1 MLGRIIPRLRVG
13 LVCKASKRI
22 IMDLYKQQQFG
33 FFLQTATERYVARLE
48 ERFRGSDGAL
58 EMLRQDPNAEGVT
71 LDGFTDAVFDDF
83 LLANVEGACFV
94 LQALPKRKI
103 ETNEPGTVESTV
115 IAMAKKLFAEL
126 LLQKTIES
134 LEQHSGYQS
143 V

>member
-1 MLGRIIPRLRVG
+1 
-13 LVCKASKRI
+13 
-22 IMDLYKQQQFG
+22 MDLYKQQQFG

-103 ETNEPGTVESTV
+103 ETNEPGTVESIV
-115 IAMAKKLFAEL
+115 IAMAKNLFAEL

>member
-1 MLGRIIPRLRVG
+1 
-13 LVCKASKRI
+13 
-22 IMDLYKQQQFG
+22 MDLYKQQLFG

-58 EMLRQDPNAEGVT
+58 EMLTKDPNAEGVA

-83 LLANVEGACFV
+83 LLSNVEGACFV
-94 LQALPKRKI
+94 LQSLPKRK
-103 ETNEPGTVESTV
+103 TQSSEPGTVEAIL
-115 IAMAKKLFAEL
+115 IAMAKMLFAEL